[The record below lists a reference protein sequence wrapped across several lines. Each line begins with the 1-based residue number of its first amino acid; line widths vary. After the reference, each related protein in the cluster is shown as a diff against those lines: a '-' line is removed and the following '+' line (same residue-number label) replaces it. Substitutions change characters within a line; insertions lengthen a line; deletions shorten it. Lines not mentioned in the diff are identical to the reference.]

1 MMTGEFSAVTHVIM
15 DMDGVLL
22 DTEVLH
28 KKATQNILDN
38 YGKEFSWDVKVTL
51 MGLQRENFSKK
62 IVEIYELPMTWQEYS
77 ELVQIQIDLLMEDCQ
92 LCPGAE
98 RLVRHLHSHNIPI
111 CVATSSNEKSVEV
124 KTRKF
129 QDLFKLFNHKV
140 MGSSDLEVKNGKP
153 APDIFLIA
161 AQRFEE
167 KPEPKMCL
175 VIEDAPNGL
184 EAGCAAGMQVVMIPD
199 PHVPEEQTKGANL
212 VLKSLED
219 FQPELFGLPPFT
231 N

>member
-1 MMTGEFSAVTHVIM
+1 MFCTLDVYTDVFNIIYYH
-15 DMDGVLL
+15 LP

-38 YGKEFSWDVKVTL
+38 YGKVFTWDVKVTL

-77 ELVQIQIDLLMEDCQ
+77 ELVQIEIDLLMEDCQ

-98 RLVRHLHSHNIPI
+98 RLVRHLHSQNIPI

-129 QDLFKLFNHKV
+129 QDIFKLFNHKV

-161 AQRFEE
+161 ASRFEE
-167 KPEPKMCL
+167 KPEAKMVKYCST
-175 VIEDAPNGL
+175 IEY
-184 EAGCAAGMQVVMIPD
+184 
-199 PHVPEEQTKGANL
+199 
-212 VLKSLED
+212 
-219 FQPELFGLPPFT
+219 
-231 N
+231 